1 MSTSANFAATPRVG
15 IGQVS
20 VANTNRDGTGTIV
33 SVLAAGS
40 SGARIARIV
49 VQATGTTTAGQ
60 VRLFLHDGTNARLW
74 KEVAIRALTPSA
86 TVQAEHVELTDQSDL
101 GLMPLILPSGWS
113 LHASTHNA
121 ETFNVIAYGADF

>member
-49 VQATGTTTAGQ
+49 VQAIGTTTAGQ
-60 VRLFLHDGTNARLW
+60 VRLYLHDGTTTRLW

-113 LHASTHNA
+113 LRASTHNA